1 MYVMI
6 IDLVTKREIDTRRVS
21 SVLWAPHSI
30 KTAQSRGIFLG
41 QLNEMNDATNL
52 YILYILNTI
61 YTHILK
67 NIEVNEKYKQKQIID
82 VSKICASLKFVKTNY
97 EWKC

>member
-1 MYVMI
+1 M
-6 IDLVTKREIDTRRVS
+6 
-21 SVLWAPHSI
+21 
-30 KTAQSRGIFLG
+30 
-41 QLNEMNDATNL
+41 
-52 YILYILNTI
+52 

>member
-6 IDLVTKREIDTRRVS
+6 IDLVTKREIDMRRVS

-52 YILYILNTI
+52 YIHI
-61 YTHILK
+61 YT
-67 NIEVNEKYKQKQIID
+67 KYD
-82 VSKICASLKFVKTNY
+82 VYTHFKEHWSK
-97 EWKC
+97 WKI